1 MANRRRLKSNNKA
14 KIIIAIALVLV
25 ELLVFFSGY
34 FLGVHTTKK
43 SLISDDAKTT
53 TQEELEANKKSKE
66 EELVDNIM
74 KDMSI
79 SDMIYQMMFV
89 TPEAIT
95 NVGTVVRAG
104 ETTKKALEKYPVGG
118 IVYFAQNFE
127 NREQTIEMISKTQE
141 FSNVPLFISVDEEGG
156 RVARLGSNPAMGTT
170 KQPPM
175 KTIGDSKE
183 PQKAYDAGKTMG
195 SELSELGFN
204 VDFAPDADVIINSN
218 NKEIGDRSFGTD
230 PELVSKMVENA
241 VKGLQDNGV
250 SATLKHFPGHGSTY
264 VDSHT
269 GYSESNRTID
279 ELRTT
284 EFLPFKSGI
293 DAGAD
298 FIMIS
303 HMTLVNATKEKVPS
317 SISKEV
323 ITDMLIN
330 ELGYKGIIITDSFS
344 MGAITKEYSTAD
356 AAVRAVNAGVDMIL
370 MPSDLAGTHGAILEA
385 VESGEISKERIEES
399 VRKILLLKA
408 KKKMIN

>member
-1 MANRRRLKSNNKA
+1 MSNRRRRKSNNKA
-14 KIIIAIALVLV
+14 KIVIAIALILT
-25 ELLVFFSGY
+25 ELLVFLSGY
-34 FLGVHTTKK
+34 FVGVHMTKK
-43 SLISDDAKTT
+43 AIVNDDADIP
-53 TQEELEANKKSKE
+53 TQEELQTNKKTKE
-66 EELVDNIM
+66 EELIDKIM

-127 NREQTIEMISKTQE
+127 SREQTSEMISKTQE
-141 FSNVPLFISVDEEGG
+141 FSKIPLFISVDEEGG

-175 KTIGDSKE
+175 KLIGESKD
-183 PQKAYDAGKTMG
+183 PKKAYNVGKTMG
-195 SELSELGFN
+195 TELNELGFN

-230 PELVSKMVENA
+230 PELVSQMVENV

-269 GYSESNRTID
+269 GYSESDRTID
-279 ELRTT
+279 ELRTN

-303 HMTLVNATKEKVPS
+303 HMTLVNATEEKVPS

-330 ELGYKGIIITDSFS
+330 ELGYKGIVITDSFS
-344 MGAITKEYSTAD
+344 MGAITKEYTTAD

-370 MPSDLAGTHGAILEA
+370 MSSDLTGTHGAILAA

>member
-1 MANRRRLKSNNKA
+1 MTKRRKRKSNNKA
-14 KIIIAIALVLV
+14 KIIIAITLILAEVLV
-25 ELLVFFSGY
+25 FLSGY
-34 FLGVHTTKK
+34 FVGVHTTKK
-43 SLISDDAKTT
+43 SIINNDANIV
-53 TQEELEANKKSKE
+53 TQEESQTNKKTKE
-66 EELVDNIM
+66 EELVDKIM

-127 NREQTIEMISKTQE
+127 SREQTTEMISKTQE
-141 FSNVPLFISVDEEGG
+141 FSKIPLFISVDEEGG
-156 RVARLGSNPAMGTT
+156 RVARLGNNPAMGTT

-175 KTIGDSKE
+175 KTVGESKD
-183 PQKAYDAGKTMG
+183 PQKAYDVGKTMG
-195 SELSELGFN
+195 TELSELGFN

-218 NKEIGDRSFGTD
+218 NQEIGDRSFGTD
-230 PELVSKMVENA
+230 PELVSKMVENV

-303 HMTLVNATKEKVPS
+303 HMTLINATEEKVPS

-323 ITDMLIN
+323 ITDMLLN
-330 ELGYKGIIITDSFS
+330 ELGYRGIVITDSFS
-344 MGAITKEYSTAD
+344 MGAITKEYTTAD

-370 MPSDLAGTHGAILEA
+370 MSSDLTGTHGAILKA
-385 VESGEISKERIEES
+385 VEAGEISKERIETS

-408 KKKMIN
+408 KKKMIK

>member
-1 MANRRRLKSNNKA
+1 MSNRRRRKSNNKA
-14 KIIIAIALVLV
+14 KIVIAIALILT
-25 ELLVFFSGY
+25 ELLVFLSGY
-34 FLGVHTTKK
+34 FVGVHMTKK
-43 SLISDDAKTT
+43 TILNDDADIP
-53 TQEELEANKKSKE
+53 TQEELQTNKKTKE
-66 EELVDNIM
+66 EELVDKIM

-127 NREQTIEMISKTQE
+127 TREQTSEMISKTQE
-141 FSNVPLFISVDEEGG
+141 FSKIPLFISVDEEGG

-175 KTIGDSKE
+175 KLIGESKD
-183 PQKAYDAGKTMG
+183 PKKAYNVGKTMG
-195 SELSELGFN
+195 TELNELGFN

-230 PELVSKMVENA
+230 PELVSQMVENV

-269 GYSESNRTID
+269 GYSESDRTID
-279 ELRTT
+279 ELRTN

-303 HMTLVNATKEKVPS
+303 HMTLVNATEEKVPS

-330 ELGYKGIIITDSFS
+330 ELGYKGIVITDSFS
-344 MGAITKEYSTAD
+344 MGAITKEYTTAD

-370 MPSDLAGTHGAILEA
+370 MSSDLTGTHGAILAA

>member
-1 MANRRRLKSNNKA
+1 MANRRRRKSNNKA

-34 FLGVHTTKK
+34 FLGVNTTKK
-43 SLISDDAKTT
+43 SLISDDTKTT
-53 TQEELEANKKSKE
+53 TE

-104 ETTKKALEKYPVGG
+104 ETTKKALEEYPVGG

-141 FSNVPLFISVDEEGG
+141 FSKIPLFISVDEEGG

-183 PQKAYDAGKTMG
+183 TQKAYDAGKTMG

-230 PELVSKMVENA
+230 PELVSKMVEKL

-264 VDSHT
+264 IDSHT

-356 AAVRAVNAGVDMIL
+356 AAVKAVNAGVDMIL
-370 MPSDLAGTHGAILEA
+370 MSSDLTGTHGAILEA
-385 VESGEISKERIEES
+385 VESGEISQERIEES
-399 VRKILLLKA
+399 VRKILRLKV

>member
-1 MANRRRLKSNNKA
+1 MSNRRRRKSNNKA
-14 KIIIAIALVLV
+14 KIVIAIALILT
-25 ELLVFFSGY
+25 ELLVFLSGY
-34 FLGVHTTKK
+34 FVGVHMTKK
-43 SLISDDAKTT
+43 AIVNDDGDIP
-53 TQEELEANKKSKE
+53 TQEELQTNKKTKE
-66 EELVDNIM
+66 EELVDKIM

-127 NREQTIEMISKTQE
+127 SREQTSEMISKTQE
-141 FSNVPLFISVDEEGG
+141 FSKIPLFISVDEEGG

-175 KTIGDSKE
+175 KLIGESKD
-183 PQKAYDAGKTMG
+183 PKKAYNVGKTMG
-195 SELSELGFN
+195 TELNELGFN

-230 PELVSKMVENA
+230 PELVSQMVENV

-269 GYSESNRTID
+269 GYSESDRTID
-279 ELRTT
+279 ELRTN

-303 HMTLVNATKEKVPS
+303 HMTLVNATEEKVPS

-330 ELGYKGIIITDSFS
+330 ELGYKGIVITDSFS
-344 MGAITKEYSTAD
+344 MGAITKEYTTAD

-370 MPSDLAGTHGAILEA
+370 MSSDLTGTHGAILAA

>member
-385 VESGEISKERIEES
+385 VESGEISQERIEES

>member
-1 MANRRRLKSNNKA
+1 MANRRRRKSNNKA
-14 KIIIAIALVLV
+14 KILIAGILVLV
-25 ELLVFFSGY
+25 ELLVFLSGY
-34 FLGVHTTKK
+34 FLGVQTTKK
-43 SLISDDAKTT
+43 SFIADDANTT
-53 TQEELEANKKSKE
+53 TQEEQQTNKKTKE

-79 SDMIYQMMFV
+79 SDMVYQMMFV
-89 TPEAIT
+89 TPEVIT

-127 NREQTIEMISKTQE
+127 DREQTKEMITKTQE
-141 FSNVPLFISVDEEGG
+141 YSKIPLFISVDEEGG

-175 KTIGDSKE
+175 KSIGESGDPK
-183 PQKAYDAGKTMG
+183 KAYNVGKTMG
-195 SELSELGFN
+195 TELNELGFN

-230 PELVSKMVENA
+230 PELVSQMVENV

-269 GYSESNRTID
+269 GYSESDRTID
-279 ELRTT
+279 ELRSN

-303 HMTLVNATKEKVPS
+303 HMTLVNATNEKVPS

-330 ELGYKGIIITDSFS
+330 ELGYKGIVITDSFS
-344 MGAITKEYSTAD
+344 MGAITKEYTTAD

-370 MPSDLAGTHGAILEA
+370 MSSDLTGTHGAILAA

>member
-1 MANRRRLKSNNKA
+1 MSNRRRRKSNNKA
-14 KIIIAIALVLV
+14 KIVIAIALILT
-25 ELLVFFSGY
+25 ELLVFLSGY
-34 FLGVHTTKK
+34 FVGVHMTKK
-43 SLISDDAKTT
+43 AIVNDDADIP
-53 TQEELEANKKSKE
+53 TQEELQTNKKTKE
-66 EELVDNIM
+66 EELVDKIM

-127 NREQTIEMISKTQE
+127 TREQTSEMISKTQE
-141 FSNVPLFISVDEEGG
+141 FSKIPLFISVDEEGG

-175 KTIGDSKE
+175 KLIGESKD
-183 PQKAYDAGKTMG
+183 PKKAYNVGKTMG
-195 SELSELGFN
+195 TELNELGFN

-230 PELVSKMVENA
+230 PELVSQMVENV

-269 GYSESNRTID
+269 GYSESDRTID
-279 ELRTT
+279 ELRTN

-303 HMTLVNATKEKVPS
+303 HMTLVNATEEKVPS

-330 ELGYKGIIITDSFS
+330 ELGYKGIVITDSFS
-344 MGAITKEYSTAD
+344 MGAITKEYTTAD

-370 MPSDLAGTHGAILEA
+370 MSSDLTGTHGAILAA